1 MSKFNRMKA
10 RARSPIVAEATP
22 SGVTHEG
29 GAGYAHDAK
38 SELFLLAV
46 ANVVGEDTFYEKAS
60 DRDRRF
66 SGLVKAVAVADPDWT
81 ARFLGWLRTG
91 ANMRSASLVGA
102 LDAAHA
108 LLGAGLPGGRQ
119 LVSSVLQRADEPG
132 EALAYWT
139 ATYGRAVPKPV
150 KRGVADAVS
159 RLYNERSLLKYD
171 TAARGFRFGDV
182 IDLVH
187 PTPAADKPWQG
198 DLFKHAIDRRH
209 GRDEPPAASLRV
221 LAANASLR
229 TAARDDR
236 ARLADAGALKQAGM
250 TWEDVLSAA
259 GPAVEKAR
267 LWEAAI
273 PRWGTWRCCVT
284 SRASTRRVCPTTSP
298 SGWRRSWPT
307 PTRWPGRGSSRTG
320 SSPRTSRRRRCGGGT
335 RSTPR
340 CGTRWRTCRRCRVA
354 RSSSSTRRRRCRRAG
369 SRSGRR
375 CRR

>member
-1 MSKFNRMKA
+1 MSKFNRMKT

-46 ANVVGEDTFYEKAS
+46 ANFVGEDTFYEKAS

-66 SGLVKAVAVADPDWT
+66 SGLVKAVAVADPGWT

-159 RLYNERSLLKYD
+159 RLYNERSFLK
-171 TAARGFRFGDV
+171 
-182 IDLVH
+182 
-187 PTPAADKPWQG
+187 
-198 DLFKHAIDRRH
+198 
-209 GRDEPPAASLRV
+209 
-221 LAANASLR
+221 
-229 TAARDDR
+229 
-236 ARLADAGALKQAGM
+236 
-250 TWEDVLSAA
+250 
-259 GPAVEKAR
+259 
-267 LWEAAI
+267 
-273 PRWGTWRCCVT
+273 
-284 SRASTRRVCPTTSP
+284 
-298 SGWRRSWPT
+298 
-307 PTRWPGRGSSRTG
+307 
-320 SSPRTSRRRRCGGGT
+320 
-335 RSTPR
+335 
-340 CGTRWRTCRRCRVA
+340 
-354 RSSSSTRRRRCRRAG
+354 
-369 SRSGRR
+369 
-375 CRR
+375 